1 MEIFGI
7 GTDIIEISRIKKNIE
22 NQKFIKRIFTDREI
36 EYFEKRGMKRES
48 IAATFSAKEAVSK
61 AVGTGIRG
69 FNFNDIE
76 ILRDKNGKPYVVAN
90 GKFKKF
96 CTDNKICEIKVSLSH
111 CREYAVANAM
121 AITRSENYDE

>member
-7 GTDIIEISRIKKNIE
+7 GTDIIEISRIRKNIE
-22 NQKFIKRIFTDREI
+22 NERFIERIFTKNEI
-36 EYFEKRGMKRES
+36 EYFRKRGMKRES

-76 ILRDKNGKPYVVAN
+76 ILRDLKGKPYVVSH
-90 GKFKKF
+90 GKFRELCIK
-96 CTDNKICEIKVSLSH
+96 NKISEIKVTLSH
-111 CREYAVANAM
+111 CREYATANAI
-121 AITRSENYDE
+121 AIND

>member
-7 GTDIIEISRIKKNIE
+7 GTDIIEISRIKKSLE
-22 NQKFIKRIFTDREI
+22 SDRFLKRIFTDNEI
-36 EYFEKRGMKRES
+36 EYFESRGMKRES
-48 IAATFSAKEAVSK
+48 VAATFSAKEAISK

-76 ILRDKNGKPYVVAN
+76 VLRDEKGRPYVIAHR
-90 GKFKKF
+90 KFKKL
-96 CTDNKICEIKVSLSH
+96 CSDNNICEIKVSLSH

-121 AITRSENYDE
+121 AITRSEEV

>member
-22 NQKFIKRIFTDREI
+22 NQKFIKRIFTNREI
-36 EYFEKRGMKRES
+36 EYFESRGMKRES
-48 IAATFSAKEAVSK
+48 VAATFSAKEAVSK

-76 ILRDKNGKPYVVAN
+76 ILRDENGKPHVVAN
-90 GKFKKF
+90 GKFKQF

-121 AITRSENYDE
+121 AITRSESYDE